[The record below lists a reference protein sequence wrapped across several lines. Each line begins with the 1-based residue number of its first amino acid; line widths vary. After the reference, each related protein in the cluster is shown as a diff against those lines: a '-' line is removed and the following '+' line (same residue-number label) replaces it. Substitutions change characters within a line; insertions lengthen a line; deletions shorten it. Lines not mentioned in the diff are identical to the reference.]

1 MSIFDDYLPWTQQRL
16 ALSDDVDLTNYF
28 LPAINVTQDQRI
40 PITNLMTILYPK
52 IKRSVDLSKTKNRFA
67 LVQWYESL
75 GKKTFR
81 IEELELLLKNKESEG
96 ASKLEQSGI
105 NLVGYARSMSG
116 LGDDI
121 RGLIIVLDRLCIP
134 YSVVCLG
141 HPSDHLMYGRVPNEV
156 LKPVYA
162 SSIFCMNGF
171 EFCKLSDIYKN
182 LSDNYGYIV
191 LQAPWEL
198 PKLVA
203 KWGPKLEVVDKIWA
217 ISKFV
222 ETAFTSADFDNVVY
236 NPPIVDVFTPSISNK
251 IRRQK
256 RPFTFLYVFD
266 AASYLSR
273 KNPQAAVQ
281 CFQKAFQSDEN
292 VCLILKV
299 SNAESSAEFAELERK
314 CLSDK
319 RIHVKRQS
327 LKPEQIVKMINQ
339 CSCYLSLHRSEGFGR
354 TIAQA
359 SLLAKPVIATNW
371 SGSTDILPDNCRLN
385 VAYTLIAVKEG
396 EYPGFEQQHWAE
408 PDEAVAIEKMKEIYF
423 ATDALRLKTGL
434 ENQKFAQERFTP
446 EASVERYHEQFK
458 YIMGHT
464 EDQ

>member
-1 MSIFDDYLPWTQQRL
+1 
-16 ALSDDVDLTNYF
+16 
-28 LPAINVTQDQRI
+28 
-40 PITNLMTILYPK
+40 
-52 IKRSVDLSKTKNRFA
+52 
-67 LVQWYESL
+67 
-75 GKKTFR
+75 
-81 IEELELLLKNKESEG
+81 
-96 ASKLEQSGI
+96 
-105 NLVGYARSMSG
+105 MSG